1 MRQNRDGDEGT
12 AGEKE
17 RREGDGRRNEKGK
30 IVEKNK
36 GGRREKIKRK
46 MGKYRGRWENTRRYG
61 KGRDGDRKN
70 RSARKD
76 EMEKR
81 EEE

>member
-12 AGEKE
+12 AGERE

-36 GGRREKIKRK
+36 RGRRE
-46 MGKYRGRWENTRRYG
+46 
-61 KGRDGDRKN
+61 
-70 RSARKD
+70 
-76 EMEKR
+76 
-81 EEE
+81 